1 MAQAA
6 NKSEAAAPANELVL
20 AEGCFLPTYSW
31 SQTLSDVSICVPLPA
46 NISAK
51 MLDIVF
57 QRQSIKVAIKGGQ
70 TILIGTLSA
79 TVYPDDCFWTLDKGC
94 VEITLSKVT
103 RPSRRTP
110 FAPAWWRIALASN
123 SSRRPIKNS
132 SGAALSR
139 ATRIL
144 YPRKKRPSSTKTSIF
159 QTSTP
164 SPARTSTWWC
174 AVTRAV
180 PRPATFHLWV

>member
-6 NKSEAAAPANELVL
+6 NKGDAAAPANELVL

-46 NISAK
+46 NTSAK

-70 TILIGTLSA
+70 TFLIGTLSA

-94 VEITLSKVT
+94 VEITLSKV
-103 RPSRRTP
+103 
-110 FAPAWWRIALASN
+110 
-123 SSRRPIKNS
+123 
-132 SGAALSR
+132 SR
-139 ATRIL
+139 ARHA
-144 YPRKKRPSSTKTSIF
+144 
-159 QTSTP
+159 
-164 SPARTSTWWC
+164 ARHSLVHGGKCC
-174 AVTRAV
+174 AG
-180 PRPATFHLWV
+180 F

>member
-6 NKSEAAAPANELVL
+6 NKSDAAAPASELVL
-20 AEGCFLPTYSW
+20 AEDSFLPTYSW
-31 SQTLSDVSICVPLPA
+31 SQTLADVSICVPLPA

-57 QRQSIKVAIKGGQ
+57 QRQSIKVAIKGGR
-70 TILIGTLSA
+70 TILTGTLSA

-110 FAPAWWRIALASN
+110 FAPARWQVLRWLLTRLADQSKTAVALRYRGRLRSSIAG
-123 SSRRPIKNS
+123 R
-132 SGAALSR
+132 SGHH
-139 ATRIL
+139 
-144 YPRKKRPSSTKTSIF
+144 
-159 QTSTP
+159 Q
-164 SPARTSTWWC
+164 
-174 AVTRAV
+174 
-180 PRPATFHLWV
+180 